1 MYKEKKNS
9 SESAV
14 LTRLLEQVGLEVK
27 SGGLPEDRAVVS
39 AVMRQL
45 SENGSVQLILTVGA
59 NGFLKRD
66 CAPEAVEDAA
76 ERLLPGIP
84 EQMRAYNMRY
94 SKKVMLDRSQAGICS
109 GTVMLNLPASPK
121 LAKEGLEYV
130 LPQIIQVMETLNL

>member
-27 SGGLPEDRAVVS
+27 SGVLPEDRAVVS

-94 SKKVMLDRSQAGICS
+94 SMIR
-109 GTVMLNLPASPK
+109 NLPAGTFQ
-121 LAKEGLEYV
+121 GLRFG
-130 LPQIIQVMETLNL
+130 

>member
-1 MYKEKKNS
+1 MDNPS
-9 SESAV
+9 
-14 LTRLLEQVGLEVK
+14 
-27 SGGLPEDRAVVS
+27 AVVS

>member
-1 MYKEKKNS
+1 M
-9 SESAV
+9 
-14 LTRLLEQVGLEVK
+14 
-27 SGGLPEDRAVVS
+27 LPEDRAVVS

>member
-27 SGGLPEDRAVVS
+27 SGVLPEDRAVVS

-66 CAPEAVEDAA
+66 CAPEAAVSYTH
-76 ERLLPGIP
+76 LTLPTI
-84 EQMRAYNMRY
+84 A
-94 SKKVMLDRSQAGICS
+94 
-109 GTVMLNLPASPK
+109 
-121 LAKEGLEYV
+121 
-130 LPQIIQVMETLNL
+130 

>member
-1 MYKEKKNS
+1 MS
-9 SESAV
+9 
-14 LTRLLEQVGLEVK
+14 
-27 SGGLPEDRAVVS
+27 
-39 AVMRQL
+39 RQL